1 MARPLAY
8 ITAVWSDEPHEAK
21 EEALRFSRQVY
32 DAGYS
37 PICPMLMY
45 MGLLK
50 DNIPKEFKDKQ
61 DMSLELLRR
70 CRILVVC
77 GSDTDE
83 AIKTDIAMAKKYH
96 IASTTLDGILTVEGK
111 SKKKS

>member
-37 PICPMLMY
+37 PICPSVLC
-45 MGLLK
+45 K
-50 DNIPKEFKDKQ
+50 PCI
-61 DMSLELLRR
+61 
-70 CRILVVC
+70 
-77 GSDTDE
+77 
-83 AIKTDIAMAKKYH
+83 
-96 IASTTLDGILTVEGK
+96 VEIQK
-111 SKKKS
+111 H

>member
-37 PICPMLMY
+37 PMPYADVYGVIERQY
-45 MGLLK
+45 SK
-50 DNIPKEFKDKQ
+50 
-61 DMSLELLRR
+61 
-70 CRILVVC
+70 
-77 GSDTDE
+77 
-83 AIKTDIAMAKKYH
+83 
-96 IASTTLDGILTVEGK
+96 GI
-111 SKKKS
+111 

>member
-77 GSDTDE
+77 GN
-83 AIKTDIAMAKKYH
+83 KQPLIAMTINVSLFCINAVY
-96 IASTTLDGILTVEGK
+96 VVV
-111 SKKKS
+111 